1 MSDSAYVVG
10 VDVGGSHIL
19 SGAIALASGNLLEQ
33 SLFETK
39 IDNKA
44 PRSTILEAWASTIN
58 KTLQCLSGKQI
69 QGIGFAM
76 PGAFNYKTG
85 VALFE
90 GNEKYESLY
99 DCNVPQTLGPL
110 LISSDL
116 EMRFLNDATSF
127 AVGEAWRGEAAGKG
141 RAISITLGTGF
152 GSAFVVNGIPVTSG
166 NTVPE
171 HGCLWHLPFMNGIGD
186 DYFSTRWFTKRY
198 QEITGTT
205 MPGVKEIHD
214 LAQQGDV
221 KAMRLFHEFGS
232 NMAVFIAPWFR
243 NFRPEVLVMGGNIS
257 KAWQLFAQPF
267 HKQLLKEGLTLEV
280 KVSRLK
286 EHAALLGSARL
297 FEAPYWSKVRPIL
310 TEF

>member
-1 MSDSAYVVG
+1 MSDSAYVIG
-10 VDVGGSHIL
+10 VDVGGSHIV
-19 SGAIALASGNLLEQ
+19 SGAIVLGTGNLLEQ
-33 SLFETK
+33 SLFESK

-44 PRSTILEAWASTIN
+44 PRSIILEAWASTIN
-58 KTLQCLSGKQI
+58 QTLQCLSGKQI

-99 DCNVPQTLGPL
+99 DCDVPQTLGPL
-110 LISSDL
+110 LTSSDL

-152 GSAFVVNGIPVTSG
+152 GSAFVEKGIPVTSG
-166 NTVPE
+166 GTVPE

-198 QEITGTT
+198 QAITGST
-205 MPGVKEIHD
+205 MPGVKEIRD

-221 KAMRLFHEFGS
+221 KAMQLFHEFGA
-232 NMAVFIAPWFR
+232 NMAVFIAPWIR
-243 NFRPEVLVMGGNIS
+243 NFMPEVMVMGGNIS
-257 KAWQLFAQPF
+257 KAWGLFTQPF
-267 HKQLLKEGLTLEV
+267 HEQLLKEGLSLEV

-297 FEAPYWSKVRPIL
+297 FDSSYWSKIRPIL